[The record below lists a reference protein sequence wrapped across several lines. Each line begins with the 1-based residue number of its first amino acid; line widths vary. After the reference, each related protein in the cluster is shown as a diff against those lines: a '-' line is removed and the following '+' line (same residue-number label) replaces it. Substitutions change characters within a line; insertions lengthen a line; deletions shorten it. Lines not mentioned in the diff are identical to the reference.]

1 MKWIKNHTKCFI
13 YYYETIVYGWKIVI
27 RFVKY
32 FDHVTRCKTEEKRK
46 EKNFSLLHTWTYHSY
61 TIREERF
68 AKKRKEKRNLTRISH
83 FSSERRGIR
92 IFRENSGRPS
102 SETRDRAYVCSTLL
116 VEIEFKTWR
125 SLSLFLSLTH
135 LYHFCNPLTSNVV
148 FRSTVTR
155 RRNVF
160 INPRIEIVATSNT
173 FDIFPLDSKVIFYIS
188 RFFFLLLNK
197 K

>member
-1 MKWIKNHTKCFI
+1 MKLLCADERSWFASSNILIMWRDAKREKSGRKKIFRSCTRGHTI
-13 YYYETIVYGWKIVI
+13 
-27 RFVKY
+27 
-32 FDHVTRCKTEEKRK
+32 
-46 EKNFSLLHTWTYHSY
+46 HTPF
-61 TIREERF
+61 ERSGSR
-68 AKKRKEKRNLTRISH
+68 KKRKEKRNLTRISH

-125 SLSLFLSLTH
+125 SLSLSLSLTH

>member
-1 MKWIKNHTKCFI
+1 MFYLLSWNYCVRMKDRDSLRQIFWSCDAMQNGRKAEGKKFFALAHVDIHTPF
-13 YYYETIVYGWKIVI
+13 
-27 RFVKY
+27 
-32 FDHVTRCKTEEKRK
+32 
-46 EKNFSLLHTWTYHSY
+46 
-61 TIREERF
+61 ERSGSR
-68 AKKRKEKRNLTRISH
+68 KKRKEKRNLTRISH

-188 RFFFLLLNK
+188 RYFFLLLNK

>member
-1 MKWIKNHTKCFI
+1 MKLLCTDERSWFASSNILI
-13 YYYETIVYGWKIVI
+13 M
-27 RFVKY
+27 
-32 FDHVTRCKTEEKRK
+32 TRCKTEEKRK
-46 EKNFSLLHTWTYHSY
+46 EKIFRSCTRGHTIHTPF
-61 TIREERF
+61 ERSGSR
-68 AKKRKEKRNLTRISH
+68 KKRKEKRNLTRISH

-125 SLSLFLSLTH
+125 SLSLTH

>member
-1 MKWIKNHTKCFI
+1 MCTDERSWFASSNILI
-13 YYYETIVYGWKIVI
+13 MW
-27 RFVKY
+27 R
-32 FDHVTRCKTEEKRK
+32 DAKRK
-46 EKNFSLLHTWTYHSY
+46 KSGRKKIFRSCTRGHTIHTPF
-61 TIREERF
+61 ERSGSR
-68 AKKRKEKRNLTRISH
+68 KKRKEKRNLTRISH

-160 INPRIEIVATSNT
+160 INPRIEIVTTSNT